1 MLLTFFFF
9 LIDLSMEEPVMSIFK
24 TQSKTELQDVSESF
38 GDELHSAPTRAP
50 LPADMPAPARDKRQ
64 KSIVQ
69 SDLHITGN
77 IQTTGILEFAGHID
91 GDVSSDTLIISH
103 EGTITGQVSAKHLT
117 SSGNISGN
125 ISAEDVQLKSMS
137 QTKAAMRCH
146 KITVETGAV
155 LEGKVLC
162 LPTSALK
169 SK

>member
-1 MLLTFFFF
+1 
-9 LIDLSMEEPVMSIFK
+9 MSIFK
-24 TQSKTELQDVSESF
+24 TQSKTDLQDDSGSF
-38 GDELHSAPTRAP
+38 GDELHSTPTRVP
-50 LPADMPAPARDKRQ
+50 LPADMHAPARDKRQ

-77 IQTTGILEFAGHID
+77 IQTTGILVFAGHID

-103 EGTITGQVSAKHLT
+103 EGSITGQVSTKHLT
-117 SSGNISGN
+117 SSGNIAGK
-125 ISAEDVQLKSMS
+125 ISAEDVQLKTMS
-137 QTKAAMRCH
+137 QTKAATRCQ

-162 LPTSALK
+162 IPTSALK